1 MARADLKVT
10 CAPRESTFVI
20 SNSPRYG
27 HSAGKRLLVLALLLV
42 FTATLALSKAFAKTD
57 STAAQDQTK
66 IAVSSSLVLLP
77 VNVTDS
83 RGAFVA
89 GLKQE
94 NFHVFEEGQPR
105 NLTVFDD
112 RDTPVSVGLIV
123 DHSRSMGAKL
133 AGVVEAVNSFAHS
146 SNRQD
151 EMFVVDFNDGVSIE
165 LMRGKAF
172 SNDPKELEE
181 ALNAVSARGR
191 TALYDAV
198 SEGLRHLQYSR
209 LDKKALIIIS
219 DGGDNASHLKYSQ
232 VLEQARQ
239 SQAVIYSIALLG
251 SDNEEE
257 NPNLLKRLCKDTGG
271 VAYFPTKSESVATVS
286 AAIARDLREQ
296 YMLGYPPQNVN
307 HTDTFR
313 KVEVKVTAPGQGRL
327 HVRTRP
333 GYSPTPEK
341 QPTAQLEPGT

>member
-1 MARADLKVT
+1 
-10 CAPRESTFVI
+10 VI

-27 HSAGKRLLVLALLLV
+27 RYAFKRTSIPAVCLV
-42 FTATLALSKAFAKTD
+42 FTTALALTALTRSFAKTRFSSD
-57 STAAQDQTK
+57 QDQTK

-89 GLKQE
+89 GLKRE
-94 NFHVFEEGQPR
+94 DFRVFEEGQPQ
-105 NLTVFDD
+105 NLTVFDE
-112 RDTPVSVGLIV
+112 RDTPVTVGLIV

-133 AGVVEAVNSFAHS
+133 AGVIEAVNSFAHS

-151 EMFVVDFNDGVSIE
+151 EMFVVDFNDEVSIE
-165 LMRGKAF
+165 LMKGKAF
-172 SNDPKELEE
+172 SNDPKEIEE

-198 SEGLRHLQYSR
+198 SEGLRHLQYSH
-209 LDKKALIIIS
+209 LEKKALIIIS

-271 VAYFPTKSESVATVS
+271 VAYFPAKDESVATVS

-296 YMLGYPPQNVN
+296 YMLGYPLQNVN
-307 HTDTFR
+307 RADTFR

-333 GYSPTPEK
+333 GYSPAPEK
-341 QPTAQLEPGT
+341 QPIAKLEPGT